1 MSSITRNGGKAVKTQ
16 VSLLPPDLV
25 AQRKYKNQKSIVIMG
40 AIITFAA
47 MFFIF
52 GAISMITLIPSVQ
65 IISIEGEKSILQNQI
80 TGLQKY
86 QDVKNRI
93 TTLEG
98 FLVQAM
104 GNNPSW
110 GNLLSD
116 IGQTTSDQIWFTDVT
131 CTYKDNKGTL
141 LLKGWTLNQT
151 AVSTYLHQLESNQA
165 LQNVQCIN
173 LINTITQGQRTVQF
187 EITANI
193 KSGAPYQLNSE
204 EGL

>member
-1 MSSITRNGGKAVKTQ
+1 MSSLTRNGSKAMKTQ
-16 VSLLPPDLV
+16 ISLLPPDLV

-40 AIITFAA
+40 AIILFAA

-52 GAISMITLIPSVQ
+52 GIISMITLIPAVQ
-65 IISIEGEKSILQNQI
+65 VISLQGEKGILQSQI

-98 FLVQAM
+98 FLVKAM

-110 GNLLSD
+110 GNLLAD
-116 IGQTTSDQIWFTDVT
+116 IGQTTSDQVWFTDVA

-141 LLKGWTLNQT
+141 LIKGWTLNQT
-151 AVSTYLHQLESNQA
+151 AVSTYLSQLESNQV

-173 LINTITQGQRTVQF
+173 LINTNTQGQRTVQF
-187 EITANI
+187 EITANV
-193 KSGAPYQLNSE
+193 KSGAPYQLYR
-204 EGL
+204 EGGL

>member
-1 MSSITRNGGKAVKTQ
+1 MKTQ
-16 VSLLPPDLV
+16 ISLLPPDLV
-25 AQRKYKNQKSIVIMG
+25 AQRKYKNRKSIVIMV
-40 AIITFAA
+40 AIILFAA

-52 GAISMITLIPSVQ
+52 GVISMITLIPAVQ
-65 IISIEGEKSILQNQI
+65 VISLQGEKNILQNQI

-86 QDVKNRI
+86 QNMKNRI
-93 TTLEG
+93 TTVEG

-116 IGQTTSDQIWFTDVT
+116 IGQTTSDQVWFTDVA

-141 LLKGWTLNQT
+141 LIKGWTLNQA
-151 AVSTYLHQLESNQA
+151 AVSTYLSQLERNQA

-173 LINTITQGQRTVQF
+173 LINTNTQDQRTVQF

-193 KSGAPYQLNSE
+193 KSGAPYQLNR
-204 EGL
+204 EGGL

>member
-1 MSSITRNGGKAVKTQ
+1 MSSITRNGSKAMKTQ
-16 VSLLPPDLV
+16 ISLLPPDLV
-25 AQRKYKNQKSIVIMG
+25 AQRKYKNRKSIVIMG
-40 AIITFAA
+40 AIILFAA

-52 GAISMITLIPSVQ
+52 GIISMITLIPAVQ
-65 IISIEGEKSILQNQI
+65 VISLQGEKSILQNQI

-116 IGQTTSDQIWFTDVT
+116 IGQTTSDQVWFTDVA

-141 LLKGWTLNQT
+141 LIKGWTLNQA
-151 AVSTYLHQLESNQA
+151 AVSTYLSQLESNQV
-165 LQNVQCIN
+165 LQNVQCTN
-173 LINTITQGQRTVQF
+173 LINTNTQNQQTVQF
-187 EITANI
+187 EITADI

-204 EGL
+204 GGL